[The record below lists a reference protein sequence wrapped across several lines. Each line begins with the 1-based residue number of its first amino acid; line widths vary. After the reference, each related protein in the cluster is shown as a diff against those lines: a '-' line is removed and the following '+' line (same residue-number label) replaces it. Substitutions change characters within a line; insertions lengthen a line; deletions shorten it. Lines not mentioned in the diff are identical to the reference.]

1 MYEAKYHTEDLG
13 DLTFLVTGG
22 AGFIGSNIVEY
33 LLKHHAGKVRV
44 LDNLITGSR
53 DNVEDFREYP
63 AFEFIEGDIRDLLIC
78 REAVQDVDYVLHQA
92 ALGSVPRSL
101 KEPELTNSINV
112 DGFVNMLIAS
122 KDEKVKRFV
131 YASSSSVYGDSRD
144 LPQIEDRIG
153 KPLSPY
159 AVSKY
164 VNELYAKVFCD
175 NYGLEVVG
183 LRYFNVFGPRQSPKG
198 AYAAVIPLFIHALMN
213 GQDSYINGDGTQTRD
228 FTFVENAVQANI
240 LASFTQNKK
249 AINQVFNVA
258 VGDSYSVS
266 QLFRFLCEFM
276 GIKKDPLHRESRKGE
291 IQNSLADISK
301 AMNILDYNPRIRF
314 KDGLKQT
321 IEYFRQKTPVK

>member
-1 MYEAKYHTEDLG
+1 MYETKFHHEALNDKS
-13 DLTFLVTGG
+13 FLVTGG
-22 AGFIGSNIVEY
+22 AGFIGSNIVDY
-33 LLKHHAGKVRV
+33 LLKQHAGKVRV
-44 LDNLITGSR
+44 LDNLVTGSLE
-53 DNVEDFREYP
+53 NVEDFKEYP
-63 AFEFIEGDIRDLLIC
+63 AFEFIEGDIRDLIIC
-78 REAVQDVDYVLHQA
+78 KEAIQDMDYVLHQA

-101 KEPELTNSINV
+101 KEPEVTNSINV
-112 DGFVNMLIAS
+112 DGFVNMLIAA

-164 VNELYAKVFCD
+164 VNELYAKVFYD
-175 NYGLEVVG
+175 NYGLEVIG

-198 AYAAVIPLFIHALMN
+198 AYAAVIPLFIDGLLH
-213 GQDSYINGDGTQTRD
+213 QKDVYINGDGTQTRD

-240 LASFTQNKK
+240 LAAFTENKK

-266 QLFRFLCEFM
+266 QMYRIICEFM
-276 GIKKDPLHRESRKGE
+276 NVKKEALHRESRKGE
-291 IQNSLADISK
+291 ILNSLADISK
-301 AMNILDYNPRIRF
+301 AMNLLGYEPKVRF
-314 KDGLKQT
+314 KDGLKKT